1 MAATRTR
8 LSWRAPLLA
17 GLAALLAAG
26 CGANRADLD
35 PEPEL
40 EPEQVAI
47 GYGTRDS
54 RDVTGAV
61 ASIDAERDEQPRV
74 VRVEEMLEG
83 RVAGVQVM
91 RTGNGYS
98 VRVRGGSTLI
108 GDGEPLFVVDGVP
121 LSNPIPGQALA
132 GINPAD
138 VARIDVLKDAGA
150 AAIYGSKGGN
160 GVILITTRRQ

>member
-1 MAATRTR
+1 MGATGTR
-8 LSWRAPLLA
+8 FSWSAPLLA
-17 GLAALLAAG
+17 GLAALAAAG
-26 CGANRADLD
+26 CGANRADLHPA
-35 PEPEL
+35 PEPES
-40 EPEQVAI
+40 EQVAV

-54 RDVTGAV
+54 RDITGAV
-61 ASIDAERDEQPRV
+61 SSIDAERDGQPRV
-74 VRVEEMLEG
+74 VRVEEMLAG
-83 RVAGVQVM
+83 RVAGVQVV

-98 VRVRGGSTLI
+98 VRVRGASTLI

-132 GINPAD
+132 GLNPAD

-160 GVILITTRRQ
+160 GVILITMRRQ

>member
-1 MAATRTR
+1 MAATRSR
-8 LSWRAPLLA
+8 FSWSAPLLA
-17 GLAALLAAG
+17 GLAALTAAG
-26 CGANRADLD
+26 CGGNRAELD
-35 PEPEL
+35 PEPES
-40 EPEQVAI
+40 EQVAV

-54 RDVTGAV
+54 RDLTGAV
-61 ASIDAERDEQPRV
+61 GSIDAERDEQPRV
-74 VRVEEMLEG
+74 TRVEEMLEG
-83 RVAGVQVM
+83 RLAGVQVV

-98 VRVRGGSTLI
+98 VRVRGGSTVI
-108 GDGEPLFVVDGVP
+108 GNGEPLFVIDGVP

>member
-8 LSWRAPLLA
+8 FSWSAPLLA
-17 GLAALLAAG
+17 GFAALVAAG
-26 CGANRADLD
+26 CGGNRTELD
-35 PEPEL
+35 PQPES
-40 EPEQVAI
+40 ERVAI
-47 GYGTRDS
+47 GYGTQDS
-54 RDVTGAV
+54 RDLTGAV
-61 ASIDAERDEQPRV
+61 GSIDAERDEQPRV
-74 VRVEEMLEG
+74 TRVEEMLEG
-83 RVAGVQVM
+83 RLAGVQVT

-108 GDGEPLFVVDGVP
+108 GDGEPLFVIDGVP

-150 AAIYGSKGGN
+150 AAIYGSKAGN